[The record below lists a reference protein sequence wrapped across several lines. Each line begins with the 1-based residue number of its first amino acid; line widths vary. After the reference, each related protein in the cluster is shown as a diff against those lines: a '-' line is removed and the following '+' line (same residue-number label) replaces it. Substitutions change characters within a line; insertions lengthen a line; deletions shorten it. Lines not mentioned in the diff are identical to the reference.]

1 MNEDLLPVV
10 SLGALL
16 AVAWGTLVAR
26 GQGWT
31 VIVAGPALALA
42 AGALRAA
49 TLPRRRGRRGRTGPV
64 VPDERGVAVLELV
77 LLVPAF
83 LLLVYVV
90 VGLGRLGLAREDID
104 AAARDAAR
112 AGSMA
117 RTVGDAEAAAGAAAY
132 DALAARDLTC
142 AGLTVS
148 VDTSEFR
155 AGGWV
160 RVDLSC
166 TISLSDLSG
175 IWTPGTRTMEARGL
189 AVVDSF
195 RRIG

>member
-1 MNEDLLPVV
+1 MNKDLLPVASV
-10 SLGALL
+10 GTLL

-31 VIVAGPALALA
+31 VIVAGLALALA
-42 AGALRAA
+42 AGARRAA
-49 TLPRRRGRRGRTGPV
+49 TFWRRRERGAQVGPV
-64 VPDERGVAVLELV
+64 APDERGVAVLELV

-117 RTVGDAEAAAGAAAY
+117 RTVGDAEAAASAAANN
-132 DALAARDLTC
+132 ALAAHDLTC

-148 VDTSEFR
+148 VDTSDFR
-155 AGGWV
+155 PGGWV
-160 RVDLSC
+160 RVELSC

-175 IWTPGTRTMEARGL
+175 LWTPGTRTMQARGL
-189 AVVDSF
+189 AVVDSY